1 MLLRDPLLLSRE
13 LLLFDRRESERID
26 DLVEESAD
34 ARIAVRLDNI
44 IDVLID
50 LLIYCDELSC
60 LIIVLF

>member
-1 MLLRDPLLLSRE
+1 MLLSRE